1 MQLKRVVVT
10 GIGALTPL
18 GNNLTEYWDGL
29 INGVSGAGMITQF
42 DASKFRTKFAC
53 EVKGFDPTTFLD
65 RKEARKIDRFA
76 QFALGASDQA
86 LADAGLNKDNIDPDR
101 TGVIFASGIGGIITF
116 QNEVSDFARGD
127 GTPRFNPFFIP
138 KMILDMAASQIS
150 MRHNLRG
157 PLYAVVSACASSTN
171 AMIDAFD
178 NIRLGKA
185 DIMVSGGTEAVITE
199 AGVGGFNA
207 MKAMSERNDD
217 PSTASRPYDKDRD
230 GFVLGEGSGVII
242 LEELEHAKAR
252 GAKIYCEIAG
262 GGATGDAYHITAPH
276 PEGLGAKNAM
286 LAALKD
292 AGMKPENID
301 YVNTHGTSTPLGDG
315 AEIKAIQYV
324 FGEHAYNLNISATK
338 SMTGHCLG
346 AAGAVEAIASIM
358 SVIHDIVPPTIN
370 HFTDDPELDPKLNFT
385 FNKAQKRTVNAA
397 LSNTFG
403 FGGKN
408 ACVIVKKY
416 VA

>member
-18 GNNLTEYWDGL
+18 GSNLTEYWNGL

-53 EVKGFDPTTFLD
+53 EVKDFDPTQFLD

-76 QFALGASDQA
+76 QFALVASDQA

-101 TGVIFASGIGGIITF
+101 TGVIFVSGIGGIITF
-116 QNEVSDFARGD
+116 QNEVSDFAKGD

-185 DIMVSGGTEAVITE
+185 DVMVTGGTEAVITE

-217 PSTASRPYDKDRD
+217 PATASRPYDKDRD
-230 GFVLGEGSGVII
+230 GFVLGEGSGVLI

-292 AGMKPENID
+292 AGMTPENID

-315 AEIKAIQYV
+315 AEIKAIQDV
-324 FGEHAYNLNISATK
+324 FGAHAYDINISATK

-358 SVIHDIVPPTIN
+358 SVVNDIVPPTIN